1 MLIGMRGIELALS
14 MVHGTLALRILDD
27 AGILVLIVI
36 IPIQYLVQIPRWS
49 HDSLIRI
56 MMSSRSLNGTISLE
70 EPRSLRESSLRDV
83 DL

>member
-1 MLIGMRGIELALS
+1 MRGIELALS